1 MIRKLPRHLKCDF
14 FNFVISV
21 KEKLVVLLI
30 ITPTFK
36 KFIVKR

>member
-14 FNFVISV
+14 FNYVISV

-30 ITPTFK
+30 VDWIFVFTF
-36 KFIVKR
+36 